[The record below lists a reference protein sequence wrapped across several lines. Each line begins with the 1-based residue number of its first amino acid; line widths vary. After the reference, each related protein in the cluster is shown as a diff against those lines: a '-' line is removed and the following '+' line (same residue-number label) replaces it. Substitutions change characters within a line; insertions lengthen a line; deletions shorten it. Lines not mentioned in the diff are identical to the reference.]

1 MRERRNCR
9 RLDRRKELIHLARR
23 GLVCIA
29 AIVLAAAPL
38 ASGSTLNRQPPRA
51 PTKLQVKANGRTSLR
66 LSWKASPDK
75 ARATGYYVYRSGRRV
90 AALKKATAGY
100 TFTGLRCGTSY
111 VVGVAAHDAKG
122 TTSKRPTVRG
132 RTTLCLASV
141 DNRSPTAP
149 AALRVTA
156 TTTSGLT
163 LAWDA
168 SNDNIGVTGYNVYVS
183 GARVATTRTTT
194 QALEDLACGT
204 AYDLGVEAFDAAGNV
219 SERTGVRATTAD
231 CPDTQAPTAPTNLR
245 VVATGPRSISLAWDA
260 STDNVG
266 VAGYRAVASWTMGT
280 MTFGATTTTTS
291 VTISGLPCE
300 VVYAVGVVAFD
311 AAGNTSVLDLTH
323 TNVFV
328 PCPDTQAPTVPSDLR
343 LTASSGNSLTVAWT
357 ASTDNVGVSGYR
369 VYLGDGLAPA
379 ATTHATT
386 ATLTG
391 LTCGTSYDIGVV
403 AFDATTNTSGRA
415 TLTAATDACP
425 LGRTLRV
432 DLTSDFDFTD
442 PSLAYFSHSWQ
453 LLYATGLKLYNYPDE
468 PAPEGSVLQPE
479 AAADF
484 PTISDGGRTYT
495 IAVKPGFRFSDGT
508 PVTAANFAHA
518 INRALN
524 LRMSSPAIDFIGDI
538 VGAQDV
544 IDGRATTASGVHV
557 DGDKLIVELVQP
569 AGDFLARLSMPWF
582 QALKTDMPIDSSG
595 VDLPITAGPY
605 RVTSWVK
612 RSSATLERNPY
623 YTGPRPAN
631 VDTIQ
636 YTIGNSP
643 AASELRVING
653 ETDLGAFPPADAAN
667 LANTY
672 GVNVPGGQFHVS
684 PQNTTWYV
692 NLNTSRAPFDNVNLR
707 KAVNYAV
714 DRTWLTQQNGA
725 LAGTPTDQILPP
737 GVPGF
742 HDADIYPL
750 DHPDFA
756 KAKELAG
763 DACSTLGRPLKLWT
777 FNSSFGPAW
786 AQVLQYDLKQI
797 GCDSEIL
804 ALDRVVESTEGG
816 KKGADFDLL
825 VNGWGQ
831 DYPDGYDFLNVLLD
845 GNSIRDANNVNL
857 SYFNDPIVNAKLA
870 QAQLLTGAARDQAY
884 GDLDVEIMRDY
895 APWITVLDTNARI
908 FNSSRVTGYV
918 YNPVYGVDL
927 NRFAVK

>member
-1 MRERRNCR
+1 MRASGNRR
-9 RLDRRKELIHLARR
+9 RLNGREELVHLARR
-23 GLVCIA
+23 GLFCIA
-29 AIVLAAAPL
+29 VAVLAAAPL
-38 ASGSTLNRQPPRA
+38 ASGSTPKRHPLRP
-51 PTKLQVKANGRTSLR
+51 PTKLHVKANGRTLLR
-66 LSWKASPDK
+66 LSWRASPDK
-75 ARATGYYVYRSGRRV
+75 ARVTGYYVYRSGRRV
-90 AALKKATAGY
+90 ASLKKATAGY

-122 TTSKRPTVRG
+122 TTSKRPTTRG
-132 RTTLCLASV
+132 RTALCLASV
-141 DNRSPTAP
+141 DTRAPTAP
-149 AALRVTA
+149 SAFRVTA
-156 TTTSGLT
+156 TTTSTVT

-168 SNDNIGVTGYNVYVS
+168 SNDNIGVTGYNVYLS
-183 GARVATTRTTT
+183 GARVATTGTTT
-194 QALEDLACGT
+194 QTLGSLTCGT
-204 AYDLGVEAFDAAGNV
+204 AYDVGVEAFDAAGNV
-219 SERTGVRATTAD
+219 SERTGVQATTAA

-245 VVATGPRSISLAWDA
+245 VVATAPTSITLAWDA

-266 VAGYRAVASWTMGT
+266 VTGYRAVAIWPMGA
-280 MTFGATTTTTS
+280 MSLGATTSTTS
-291 VTISGLPCE
+291 VTISGLFC
-300 VVYAVGVVAFD
+300 VALWDVSVVAVD
-311 AAGNTSVLDLTH
+311 AAGNISIPALTN
-323 TNVFV
+323 TGI
-328 PCPDTQAPTVPSDLR
+328 PCPDTQAPSVPTGLHV
-343 LTASSGNSLTVAWT
+343 TASSGSSLTVAWT
-357 ASTDNVGVSGYR
+357 AATDNVGVSGYR
-369 VYLGDGLAPA
+369 VYLGDALAAA
-379 ATTHATT
+379 ATTQEST

-391 LTCGTSYDIGVV
+391 LTCGTSYNIGVV
-403 AFDATTNTSGRA
+403 AFDATMNTSGRA
-415 TLTAATDACP
+415 TLTAATDACS

-468 PAPEGSVLQPE
+468 SAPEGSVLQPE

-484 PTISDGGRTYT
+484 PIISDGGKTYT
-495 IAVKPGFRFSDGT
+495 ITVKPGFEFSDGT
-508 PVTAANFAHA
+508 PVTAANFAYA
-518 INRALN
+518 INRALDP
-524 LRMSSPAIDFIGDI
+524 RMSSPAIDFIGDI

-544 IDGRATTASGVHV
+544 IDGRAATASGVHV

-569 AGDFLARLSMPWF
+569 AGNFLARLSMPWF
-582 QALKTDMPIDSSG
+582 QALKTDMPIASSG
-595 VDLPITAGPY
+595 VDRPITAGPY
-605 RVTSWVK
+605 HVTEWVH
-612 RSSATLERNPY
+612 RSSATLQRNPY

-631 VDTIQ
+631 ADTIQ

-667 LANTY
+667 LASTY

-714 DRTWLTQQNGA
+714 DRTWLVQQNGA
-725 LAGTPTDQILPP
+725 FAGTPTDQILPP
-737 GVPGF
+737 GIPGF

-750 DHPDFA
+750 DDPDFA
-756 KAKELAG
+756 KARELAG
-763 DACSTLGRPLKLWT
+763 DACSALGRPLKLWT
-777 FNSSFGPAW
+777 FNTSFGPAW
-786 AQVLQYDLKQI
+786 AQILQYDLRQI
-797 GCDSEIL
+797 GCDSEIV
-804 ALDRVVESTEGG
+804 ALDRLVEYTEGG

-831 DYPDGYDFLNVLLD
+831 DYPDGYDFLNILLD
-845 GNSIRDANNVNL
+845 GNSIRDANNINL

-884 GDLDVEIMRDY
+884 GDLDVQIMRDY
-895 APWITVLDTNARI
+895 APWITVVDTNARI

-927 NRFAVK
+927 NTFAVK